1 MGNSVAFPQTF
12 GLGTL
17 NRIFSRLA
25 ESVSR
30 VDDHQKNHSGEPERL
45 CVGKDHSALQEHG
58 EAPGFDR
65 TEAHG
70 EAEAPA
76 FDCTE
81 ALPTGPSTCP
91 GRQRGCRTDQ
101 AGCNKNPES
110 GILLSLHVGDDVTR
124 DREEARAEGHD
135 QLVDVPP
142 MNGTE
147 YFAARSRF
155 AFFFPSLLFAPRF
168 ATAESVFSGEI
179 EFLSLY
185 NFGHKPGIHVDAGF
199 DCLITARPELAALV
213 GYFYCF
219 TTRQ

>member
-1 MGNSVAFPQTF
+1 M
-12 GLGTL
+12 
-17 NRIFSRLA
+17 FSRFA
-25 ESVSR
+25 ESVGR
-30 VDDHQKNHSGEPERL
+30 VDNHQKNHSGESERL
-45 CVGKDHSALQEHG
+45 CVRKDHSAFQQHG
-58 EAPGFDR
+58 EAPSFDR
-65 TEAHG
+65 TEA
-70 EAEAPA
+70 P
-76 FDCTE
+76 
-81 ALPTGPSTCP
+81 PTGPSTCP

-124 DREEARAEGHD
+124 DREESRAEGHD

-147 YFAARSRF
+147 YFAARPRF
-155 AFFFPSLLFAPRF
+155 DFFFPSLLFASRF
-168 ATAESVFSGEI
+168 ATAESVFSVEI
-179 EFLSLY
+179 ELLSLY

-213 GYFYCF
+213 GPFYFF